1 MEKEEKEDSTN
12 QTTEELTSEKIEEL
26 KLEKKELQKFLHK
39 YQTNF
44 AKRNRRPVQFVQ
56 DREPVKKEYLRYKV
70 GYQIKFNT
78 TKVFD
83 VKFWLFLN

>member
-1 MEKEEKEDSTN
+1 VEKEEKEDSKN
-12 QTTEELTSEKIEEL
+12 KIIEELTQEKIEEL

-70 GYQIKFNT
+70 S
-78 TKVFD
+78 
-83 VKFWLFLN
+83 VKLTSLNKGV